1 MVEVFLV
8 GLGGALGAISRY
20 LVGTLT
26 DSTSAAMRFPIGTL
40 IVNIVGCFLIGLIS
54 VVLLRYW
61 PLSPNARL
69 FLITGVLGGFTT
81 FSAFSFETV
90 AMIKA
95 DHLVAALLYV
105 LVSVLVGL
113 LATYVGIRIV
123 S

>member
-1 MVEVFLV
+1 MVEIILV

-26 DSTSAAMRFPIGTL
+26 DSTSVAMRFPIGTL

-61 PLSPNARL
+61 PIGSNARL

-90 AMIKA
+90 TMIKA
-95 DHLVAALLYV
+95 GNLSAAALYILP
-105 LVSVLVGL
+105 SVLIGL
-113 LATYVGIRIV
+113 LVTYIGMRILA
-123 S
+123 